1 MNATPT
7 APSDRTAASAWVW
20 RGAALLLDL
29 DGTLV
34 DSSAAIERHTL
45 AWAAR
50 LGLDGDA
57 VVTASHGRR
66 DVEVVRLVAPG
77 ADVAR
82 EVEWLHRISCDDT
95 EGVVAVPGAA
105 DLLDGLDPRVWT
117 VVTSAAREVA
127 LARLTAADLPV
138 PARFV
143 CAEDV
148 ARGKPDPEGFLAGAR
163 LLGVDPRRCLVLE
176 DSAAGVAAGRGATAT
191 VLSVG
196 PDDVPGAHHGVA
208 DLRPVA
214 ARVVDAEVEVVVPA
228 GDVGRSE
235 GPVEHRLDG
244 PFEGPFDGPFDGLG
258 DGLPE
263 FVA

>member
-1 MNATPT
+1 VTATPT
-7 APSDRTAASAWVW
+7 GPSARTATGAWAW

-105 DLLDGLDPRVWT
+105 ELLDGLDPRAWT

-127 LARLTAADLPV
+127 LARLTAAGLPV
-138 PARFV
+138 PTRFV

-196 PDDVPGAHHGVA
+196 ADDVPGAHHGVA

-214 ARVVDAEVEVVVPA
+214 PRAVDGEVEVVVPA
-228 GDVGRSE
+228 RHAERFDRPFERPSE
-235 GPVEHRLDG
+235 RPSAG
-244 PFEGPFDGPFDGLG
+244 PFEGLG

>member
-1 MNATPT
+1 MSATST
-7 APSDRTAASAWVW
+7 GPSAHASAGVWAW

-34 DSSAAIERHTL
+34 DSAAAIERHTL

-57 VVTASHGRR
+57 VVAASHGRR

-127 LARLTAADLPV
+127 LARLTAAGLPV

-191 VLSVG
+191 VLAVG
-196 PDDVPGAHHGVA
+196 PDDVPGAHHGVP

-214 ARVVDAEVEVVVPA
+214 ARAVDGRVEVVVTTHS
-228 GDVGRSE
+228 VGTFGGAIE
-235 GPVEHRLDG
+235 GALDE
-244 PFEGPFDGPFDGLG
+244 PLEELD

>member
-7 APSDRTAASAWVW
+7 GASARASAGAWAW

-66 DVEVVRLVAPG
+66 DVEVVRLVAPD

-105 DLLDGLDPRVWT
+105 ELLDGLDPRAWT

-127 LARLTAADLPV
+127 LARLTAAGLPV
-138 PARFV
+138 PTRFV

-176 DSAAGVAAGRGATAT
+176 DSAAGVAAGRGAAAT
-191 VLSVG
+191 VLAVG

-208 DLRPVA
+208 DLRPVVA
-214 ARVVDAEVEVVVPA
+214 CAVDRRVEVVVTTRAA
-228 GDVGRSE
+228 GAFGGAAE
-235 GPVEHRLDG
+235 GSLDE
-244 PFEGPFDGPFDGLG
+244 PLEELD

>member
-1 MNATPT
+1 MNVTPT
-7 APSDRTAASAWVW
+7 GPVTAPDTWAW

-34 DSSAAIERHTL
+34 DSTAAIDRHTL

-57 VVTASHGRR
+57 VVAASHGRR

-105 DLLDGLDPRVWT
+105 ELLDDLDPRAWT

-127 LARLTAADLPV
+127 LARLTAAGLPV

-176 DSAAGVAAGRGATAT
+176 DSAAGVAAGRDATAT
-191 VLSVG
+191 VLAVG
-196 PDDVPGAHHGVA
+196 PDDVPGAHHAVA
-208 DLRPVA
+208 DLRPVV
-214 ARVVDAEVEVVVPA
+214 ARAVGREVEVVVTTRAAAPLKA
-228 GDVGRSE
+228 
-235 GPVEHRLDG
+235 PVD
-244 PFEGPFDGPFDGLG
+244 D
-258 DGLPE
+258 LPE

>member
-7 APSDRTAASAWVW
+7 APSDRASAGAWAW

-57 VVTASHGRR
+57 VVAASHGRR

-127 LARLTAADLPV
+127 LARLTAAGLPV
-138 PARFV
+138 PVRFV

-228 GDVGRSE
+228 GDVGPSE
-235 GPVEHRLDG
+235 GPVEHRFEG

>member
-1 MNATPT
+1 M
-7 APSDRTAASAWVW
+7 
-20 RGAALLLDL
+20 
-29 DGTLV
+29 
-34 DSSAAIERHTL
+34 
-45 AWAAR
+45 
-50 LGLDGDA
+50 
-57 VVTASHGRR
+57 VTASHGRR
-66 DVEVVRLVAPG
+66 DVEVVRLVAPD

-105 DLLDGLDPRVWT
+105 ALLEGLDPRAWT

-127 LARLTAADLPV
+127 LARLTAAGLPV

-143 CAEDV
+143 GAEDV

-176 DSAAGVAAGRGATAT
+176 DSAAGVAAGRCATAT
-191 VLSVG
+191 VLAVG

-214 ARVVDAEVEVVVPA
+214 ARAVDGQVEVVVTRRAA
-228 GDVGRSE
+228 GASE
-235 GPVEHRLDG
+235 PPSE
-244 PFEGPFDGPFDGLG
+244 GLG
-258 DGLPE
+258 DALPE
-263 FVA
+263 QVA